1 MAILQSHF
9 GKQLD
14 NIRGQRSK
22 TPTIRASEECCL
34 PVPEILCEDGP
45 VTQCE
50 DVAQSVPGSVVVEE
64 EVLDTVCTDVVATQC
79 QTLERTQCTNTSQPV
94 EHCQE
99 VTNEECTERETRVN
113 YELDKAKK
121 KLARKQVTATIFS
134 ISYLIGF

>member
-1 MAILQSHF
+1 MAILQSHY

-14 NIRGQRSK
+14 SIRGQRSK
-22 TPTIRASEECCL
+22 TPTIGASE
-34 PVPEILCEDGP
+34 
-45 VTQCE
+45 E
-50 DVAQSVPGSVVVEE
+50 DVAQSVPVPVVVEE